1 MVNYGAG
8 LSGDKVVSTN
18 ETADDPILQYDNLTI
33 EDGANFSVASPCIL
47 MVRDTL
53 TVNGILEVIDGP
65 VGGAGGNGTGY
76 GGGGGDAGGSILIA
90 SKHVRGT
97 GTIVCDGKDGGNGG
111 ATNNS
116 NPGGNNGANGVAYS
130 INGQIQGAVPQGGN
144 SGRSNNNNNQSG
156 NGGNSVNGL
165 SEDLHLKSLIE
176 DYLISGAYISES
188 IYDIISAGSG
198 AGGASGQTESNN
210 GGSASAG
217 GGGAGGSLL
226 SKSGSA
232 GDGVQVNNNPSSGG
246 GGGGG
251 GAGGFNAMIT
261 EDYQGNI
268 TVNANGGDGGDG
280 GTPNDANLAGGGG
293 GGGSGGFG
301 IYYTNEKTVPD
312 VNVDG
317 GLGGSSNA
325 ANQSGTDGK
334 SGSVLVYDINQL
346 I

>member
-18 ETADDPILQYDNLTI
+18 ETSDDPILQYDNLTV
-33 EDGANFSVASPCIL
+33 EEGATYSVSSPCML
-47 MVRDTL
+47 MVRETL
-53 TVNGILEVIDGP
+53 TINGAIEVINGP
-65 VGGAGGNGTGY
+65 PGGAGTNNSAH
-76 GGGGGDAGGSILIA
+76 GGDGGDAGGSILIA
-90 SKHVRGT
+90 AKNVNGT
-97 GTIVCDGKDGGNGG
+97 GTILCDGQDGENGGQRSNHNNLGGGNG
-111 ATNNS
+111 S
-116 NPGGNNGANGVAYS
+116 DGVAYS
-130 INGQIQGAVPQGGN
+130 INGQIQGSTPKGGN
-144 SGRSNNNNNQSG
+144 SSASNSNNNHTG

-165 SEDLHLKSLIE
+165 SEDLHLKTLIE

-198 AGGASGQTESNN
+198 GGGAGGQTESNTS
-210 GGSASAG
+210 GSASAG

-232 GDGVQVNNNPSSGG
+232 GNGVTVHNSLSTGG

-280 GTPNDANLAGGGG
+280 GVPDDTNHAGGAG

-301 IYYTNEKTVPD
+301 IYYTNEKTVPEI
-312 VNVDG
+312 NVDG
-317 GLGGSSNA
+317 GVGGSSNSRA
-325 ANQSGTDGK
+325 GNDGK
-334 SGSVLVYDINQL
+334 SGSVLVYDIEQIL
-346 I
+346 